1 MKRKKEQGFTL
12 VELIVVLVIL
22 AILAA
27 ILTPA
32 LLGYIDRAKDQQL
45 IVEAKELMTAA
56 QAGIVEAYALEK
68 KQFEDYVNK
77 KGCPEVTEE
86 FDYVSSHLFASKQG
100 TVTSSSTAAKDI
112 IAKRL
117 IEYTDSRKGK
127 EKRYTFCTTFMTD
140 GSFDI
145 STLKKGE
152 VAFVILYN
160 KRGRILYMQYAR
172 DGKLVTYDGKKKAFS
187 TQTGGKIVKHA
198 KS

>member
-1 MKRKKEQGFTL
+1 MKRKREQGFTL

-68 KQFEDYVNK
+68 KDFEDYVNK
-77 KGCPEVTEE
+77 KGCPEVSEE
-86 FDYVSSHLFASKQG
+86 FDFVSSHLFAGDQG
-100 TVTSSSTAAKDI
+100 NGSPARTNAKNI
-112 IAKRL
+112 ISKRL
-117 IEYTDSRKGK
+117 LEYTDSRKGK
-127 EKRYTFCTTFMTD
+127 QKRYTFCQTSMSKGD
-140 GSFDI
+140 FDV
-145 STLKKGE
+145 STLKKDE

-172 DGKLVTYDGKKKAFS
+172 DGKIVTYDGKKKAFS
-187 TQTGGKIVKHA
+187 AQTGGKIVKHA